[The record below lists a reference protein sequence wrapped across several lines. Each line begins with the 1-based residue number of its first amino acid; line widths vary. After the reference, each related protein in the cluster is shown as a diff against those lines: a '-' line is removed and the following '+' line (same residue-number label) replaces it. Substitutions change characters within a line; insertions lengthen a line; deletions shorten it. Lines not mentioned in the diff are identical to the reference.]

1 MKDSF
6 FFNVINNYFSHR
18 KDIKRMTRL
27 TIVGLKVTINSQR
40 NLTASSTCT
49 ILNIDKSSPNFFTR
63 QYIVLGID
71 PHTYKYYMFQ
81 FLKYARHLTA
91 KC

>member
-1 MKDSF
+1 
-6 FFNVINNYFSHR
+6 
-18 KDIKRMTRL
+18 MTRL

-49 ILNIDKSSPNFFTR
+49 TLNIDKSSPNFFYE
-63 QYIVLGID
+63 YIVLGID
-71 PHTYKYYMFQ
+71 PHIYKYYMFQ

-91 KC
+91 KLKCEFGA